1 MNQPLRKYRLAS
13 ARSPGSAPRAQR
25 QVVSTCDLAPC
36 PHSSFKKSRRGRAGI
51 VASFHL
57 NPSR

>member
-13 ARSPGSAPRAQR
+13 AKTPGSALRAQSQAVGTR
-25 QVVSTCDLAPC
+25 SLATP
-36 PHSSFKKSRRGRAGI
+36 PHSGFKKSRRSRAGI

-57 NPSR
+57 NPFR

>member
-13 ARSPGSAPRAQR
+13 AKTPGSALRAQSQTVGTR
-25 QVVSTCDLAPC
+25 GWATLPPLRLQEIQ
-36 PHSSFKKSRRGRAGI
+36 RGRAGI
-51 VASFHL
+51 VARSPL